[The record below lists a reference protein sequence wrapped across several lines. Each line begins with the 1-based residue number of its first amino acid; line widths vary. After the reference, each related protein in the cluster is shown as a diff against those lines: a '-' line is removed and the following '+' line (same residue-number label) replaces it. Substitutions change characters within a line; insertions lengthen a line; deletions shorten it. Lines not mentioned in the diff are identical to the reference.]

1 MITADFSGQESRGTR
16 MVAIRGGIRP
26 LTSDPNFFTNQI
38 PDALISLL
46 KNEGGLTRYLFC
58 RGARKISEKLF
69 IHTL

>member
-1 MITADFSGQESRGTR
+1 MAAT
-16 MVAIRGGIRP
+16 RGGIQP
-26 LTSDPNFFTNQI
+26 LTSDPNLFTNQI

-46 KNEGGLTRYLFC
+46 QNEGSLTRYLFC